1 MLGKGRNEADVI
13 AERCGMQRDAIL
25 RVLSSHQARLR
36 EMGVK
41 SLALFGSVARG
52 QAAEGSDVDLL
63 VEFDRPVGY
72 FHFLD
77 VKEYLEGS
85 SAAPRWTW
93 WCGAPSLTNS
103 RKTYTQRPS
112 MSSRPRKMQA
122 LRNVIVHEYDRVDLG
137 ILWNV
142 VQADLPPLV
151 PLLERVLQEEPEE

>member
-77 VKEYLEGS
+77 VKEYLEGVLG
-85 SAAPRWTW
+85 
-93 WCGAPSLTNS
+93 GA
-103 RKTYTQRPS
+103 K
-112 MSSRPRKMQA
+112 
-122 LRNVIVHEYDRVDLG
+122 VDL
-137 ILWNV
+137 V
-142 VQADLPPLV
+142 VRGAVFDELKEDIYAVVHDPSAHPV
-151 PLLERVLQEEPEE
+151 P